1 MPLLP
6 PIRPPAFPVPRLRVL
21 CVLSS
26 SNQLYSGIGRNLFE
40 LCRRMADRVAF
51 SFAIDDAHARNVEL
65 VERFAREHEM
75 PVHVGRSRTEPDA
88 LDAGNRDLP
97 ALLES
102 QDGDW
107 DAVEC
112 LCWANTAT
120 NDALIR
126 ALNPT
131 IPLIYTPHDQPLS
144 SVPMTPECAVR
155 TSVVHQSVL
164 ERADLVLA
172 DSPYERQ
179 SLQRLTPARNQVSF
193 LPLGCD
199 FDTYLPG
206 PHHRPAQLLF
216 VGDLAEPRKRFD
228 RVLDLL
234 GRLVADHPGF
244 RLKVI
249 GNRSESACAMI
260 PAALRPSVDLLGYV
274 DESTLRHHYRQSQ
287 ALVLLSDC
295 EAFGIP
301 ILEALACATP
311 VLLTALPTTAGLFG
325 MYRGARFCPA
335 DDAEAVADVSR
346 DLLDRAELIHA
357 DLIHDRVHLRS
368 RFDWPVLARRKWAL
382 LSAAWARRSAFAS
395 PDSRRAFSC
404 P

>member
-1 MPLLP
+1 MPATVSQSLTF
-6 PIRPPAFPVPRLRVL
+6 RPPRLRVL

-40 LCRRMADRVAF
+40 LCRRLSDRVAF
-51 SFAIDDAHARNVEL
+51 SFAIDDAQSRNVEL
-65 VERFAREHEM
+65 LEQFAREHEI
-75 PVHVGRSRTEPDA
+75 PLYVGRSQTEPDA
-88 LDAGNRDLP
+88 LDAGNRDIP
-97 ALLES
+97 ALLED
-102 QDGDW
+102 QEARW

-112 LCWANTAT
+112 LCWANTST
-120 NDALIR
+120 NSTLLR
-126 ALNPT
+126 ALKPS

-144 SVPMTPECAVR
+144 SVPMTDACAIR
-155 TSVVHQSVL
+155 TAGVHQDVL
-164 ERADLVLA
+164 ERSDLVLA

-179 SLQRLTPARNQVSF
+179 ALQRLASPRNSVSF

-206 PHHRPAQLLF
+206 PHQRPLQLLF

-234 GRLVADHPGF
+234 GRLLPDYPSL
-244 RLKVI
+244 RLSVI
-249 GNRSESACAMI
+249 GNKSESARAMI
-260 PAALRPSVDLLGYV
+260 PAELQPSMDLLGYV
-274 DESTLRHHYRQSQ
+274 DEATLRQCYGQSQ

-311 VLLTALPTTAGLFG
+311 VLLSNLPTTAGLFG
-325 MYRGARFCPA
+325 MYRGARFCPP
-335 DDAEAVADVSR
+335 DDAEAVATAARDV
-346 DLLDRAELIHA
+346 LDHA
-357 DLIHDRVHLRS
+357 LSLHGDLIHDRVHLRS
-368 RFDWPVLARRKWAL
+368 RFDWSILARRKWNL
-382 LSAAWARRSAFAS
+382 LSAAWARRSAFA
-395 PDSRRAFSC
+395 PPYSRRAVPC